1 MGRVPAARVLDS
13 LRASVV
19 EARKARDKD
28 RTVVLTTVLA
38 AVKNRQIELQREPTD
53 DDVVAVVRK
62 AVKMRQDSVEQYR
75 AAGRDDLAE
84 GEAAE
89 IEILRGFLPP
99 EVDPEEIRAAV
110 RAAIAEGADGIGPV
124 MGVVMPRFRG
134 RADGKVIN
142 RIARE
147 ELQAG

>member
-75 AAGRDDLAE
+75 AAGRDDLADR
-84 GEAAE
+84 EAAE
-89 IEILRGFLPP
+89 IEVLRGFLPP

>member
-75 AAGRDDLAE
+75 AAGRDDLA
-84 GEAAE
+84 GREAAE

>member
-1 MGRVPAARVLDS
+1 VGRVPAARVLDS

-75 AAGRDDLAE
+75 AAGRDDLA
-84 GEAAE
+84 GREAAE